1 MTDRQKTM
9 LKMAKREA
17 GNEYGEMEDEE
28 DSGMD
33 ED

>member
-1 MTDRQKTM
+1 MTNREKTM
-9 LKMAKREA
+9 LKMAKMEA
-17 GNEYGEMEDEE
+17 ENEYGEMEDEE